1 MARIELDANE
11 RKEKWEEIEFQTV
24 YDRLYTAKVVS
35 SQTELAALL
44 KLGRAAISY
53 IAKKS
58 YVPREWKTRFER
70 AGLSW
75 DWVAYGDG
83 GKYNSNHLMASGAI
97 VSLQKVID
105 IKDGTIVKSFE
116 VYEYPVHKTFLAQ
129 ANIDQS
135 NLGYVVQSGSAMLP
149 AAADGDIWI
158 VNMNKTTLDIGCTYV
173 VKVGE
178 TSQIG
183 ARLVINTNGID
194 NTVTLGHANS
204 SLPEQVVSMSHVQVI
219 GRCVL
224 KVCRVV

>member
-1 MARIELDANE
+1 MARIELDSSE
-11 RKEKWEEIEFQTV
+11 RKEKWDEIEFQTI

-35 SQTELAALL
+35 SQTELATLL

-53 IAKKS
+53 VAKKG

-83 GKYNSNHLMASGAI
+83 GKYNANRLMATGAI
-97 VSLQKVID
+97 VSLQKID
-105 IKDGTIVKSFE
+105 DITNGVVAKSVE

-129 ANIDQS
+129 ANVNPS

-149 AAADGDIWI
+149 SAADGDIWI
-158 VNMNKTTLDIGCTYV
+158 VDMGNTSLDIGCTYI
-173 VKVGE
+173 VKIGQ
-178 TSQIG
+178 SAQIG
-183 ARLVINTNGID
+183 ARLVVNTNGID
-194 NTVTLGHANS
+194 NTATLGHANV
-204 SLPEQVVSMSHVQVI
+204 SLPQQVVSMDHVEVV